1 MLKYV
6 VDFDVETLG
15 VERGEREG
23 GGGVQFVF
31 LEIISE
37 SDYFLC
43 FSLRA
48 FFLYSLS
55 IQTNMHM

>member
-1 MLKYV
+1 MLRL
-6 VDFDVETLG
+6 LG
-15 VERGEREG
+15 WGGGKGRG

-43 FSLRA
+43 SSVRA

>member
-15 VERGEREG
+15 VGRGER
-23 GGGVQFVF
+23 GGVRFVF

-43 FSLRA
+43 SSLRA